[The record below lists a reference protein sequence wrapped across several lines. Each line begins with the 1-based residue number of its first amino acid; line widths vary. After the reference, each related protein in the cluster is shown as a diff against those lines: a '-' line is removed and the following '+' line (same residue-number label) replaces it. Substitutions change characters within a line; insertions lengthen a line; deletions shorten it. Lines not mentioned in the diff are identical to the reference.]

1 MSWGKMLRCLPC
13 CGKKES
19 EKEVKTYA
27 PAPAVPLVI
36 QEKPTHRSH
45 QRTASQVDIHEAL
58 RMKQ

>member
-1 MSWGKMLRCLPC
+1 MLRCLPC

-27 PAPAVPLVI
+27 PAPAVPLVV